1 MVDRLFDLNELLY
14 SFKKRFWIIIVVTAI
29 LTSLAVYKVSK
40 YQPSYMATKRIF
52 MGDSDNMLRLYSEEE
67 LTSLSEFLSVYKE
80 VSTLDGFLDEVL
92 KKNKIEKT
100 SLEVASAIQ
109 FSNSGSLPVV
119 NITYSSYTDHQMK
132 ETLDVMAEE
141 LIKQYKI
148 LNPSINPKVLS
159 EANVITIY
167 PDKKKL
173 PTIAMVGGIMLS
185 IGIILGLDAIDTKIL
200 SKKQLE
206 KVIPVPV
213 LGNIPTLEKEF
224 KKEIKNVCSKQ
235 DANIPVSRS
244 I

>member
-14 SFKKRFWIIIVVTAI
+14 LFKKRFWIIIVVTSI

-40 YQPSYMATKRIF
+40 YEPSYMATKKIF
-52 MGDSDNMLRLYSEEE
+52 MGDSNNMLRIYSEDE
-67 LTSLSEFLSVYKE
+67 LTGLSEFLSVFKE
-80 VSTLDGFLDEVL
+80 VSTLDGFLDKVL
-92 KKNKIEKT
+92 KKNKIDKT
-100 SLEVASAIQ
+100 SLEVASSIQ
-109 FSNSGSLPVV
+109 FFNSGSLPVV
-119 NITYSSYTDHQMK
+119 NVTYSSYTDDQI
-132 ETLDVMAEE
+132 EDTLDVMCDEV
-141 LIKQYKI
+141 IKQYKT
-148 LNPSINPKVLS
+148 LNPSVNPKVLT
-159 EANVITIY
+159 EASITTIY

-185 IGIILGLDAIDTKIL
+185 IGIILGLDAIDTKIV

-235 DANIPVSRS
+235 DPNIPVSRS

>member
-14 SFKKRFWIIIVVTAI
+14 LFKKRFWIIIVVTAI

-40 YQPSYMATKRIF
+40 YEPSYMATKRIF
-52 MGDSDNMLRLYSEEE
+52 MGDSNDMFRVYSEAE
-67 LTSLSEFLSVYKE
+67 LAYCSNFLTLFTE
-80 VSTLDGFLDEVL
+80 VSKIDDFLEDAL

-100 SLEVASAIQ
+100 LLEVASTMRL
-109 FSNSGSLPVV
+109 STSGMIPVV
-119 NITYSSYTDHQMK
+119 NATYSSYTDVQIE
-132 ETLDVMAEE
+132 ETLDVICEE
-141 LIKQYKI
+141 LINQYKI

-159 EANVITIY
+159 ETNVTTIY

-185 IGIILGLDAIDTKIL
+185 IGIILGLDAIDTKIV

-224 KKEIKNVCSKQ
+224 KKEIKNVCSKEN
-235 DANIPVSRS
+235 ANISVNRS

>member
-14 SFKKRFWIIIVVTAI
+14 LFKKRFWIIIVVTSI

-40 YQPSYMATKRIF
+40 YEPSYMATKKIF
-52 MGDSDNMLRLYSEEE
+52 MGDSNNMLRIYSEEE
-67 LTSLSEFLSVYKE
+67 LTGLSEFLSVFKE
-80 VSTLDGFLDEVL
+80 VSTLDGFLDKVL
-92 KKNKIEKT
+92 KKNKIDKT
-100 SLEVASAIQ
+100 SLEVASSIQ
-109 FSNSGSLPVV
+109 FFNSGSLPVV
-119 NITYSSYTDHQMK
+119 NVTYSSYTDDQI
-132 ETLDVMAEE
+132 EDTLDVMCDEV
-141 LIKQYKI
+141 IKQYKT
-148 LNPSINPKVLS
+148 LNPSVNPKVLT
-159 EANVITIY
+159 EASITTIY

-185 IGIILGLDAIDTKIL
+185 IGIILGLDAIDTKIV